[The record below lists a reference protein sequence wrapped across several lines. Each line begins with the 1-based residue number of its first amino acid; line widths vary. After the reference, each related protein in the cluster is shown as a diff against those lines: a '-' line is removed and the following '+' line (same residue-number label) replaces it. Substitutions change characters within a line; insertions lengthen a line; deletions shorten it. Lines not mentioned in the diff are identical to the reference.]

1 MGTRENYEDKEQ
13 EMNCIRREVE
23 RERIEKEKMTQKND
37 KQRHNFIQRI
47 YQ

>member
-23 RERIEKEKMTQKND
+23 RERIVDQQAVTKDNHSN
-37 KQRHNFIQRI
+37 R
-47 YQ
+47 Y